1 MALST
6 FTELKTSIADW
17 LNRTDLTT
25 QIPDFIALCE
35 AEMNRR
41 LRRTTTRDTITIAA
55 AAVTP
60 PTDMAELR
68 SIYLVTGSVWQDK
81 PIRVGT
87 PEMVAERRARS
98 GGTSG
103 RPDTVAVF
111 QNELLFAP
119 DPDQSYDAEVIYF
132 AKLTALSTTNTSNV
146 VLVEAP
152 DAYLYGALLQAE
164 PYLEHDERTAVWR
177 EKFDAAIDQLNMV
190 RSNEEF
196 MASTREARLPR
207 VFG

>member
-25 QIPDFIALCE
+25 QIPDFVALCE

-41 LRRTTTRDTITIAA
+41 LRRTTTRDTLTIDA

-68 SIYLVTGSVWQDK
+68 SIYLVSSSVTQDR
-81 PIRVGT
+81 PMRVST
-87 PEMVAERRARS
+87 PEMLAERRARS
-98 GGTSG
+98 GGVAG

-119 DPDQSYDAEVIYF
+119 DPDQEYEAEIIYF
-132 AKLTALSTTNTSNV
+132 AKLTALSTSNTSNV

-152 DAYLYGALLQAE
+152 DAYLFGSLLQAA
-164 PYLEHDERTAVWR
+164 PYLEHDERSAVWR

-190 RSNEEF
+190 RSNEEY
-196 MASTREARLPR
+196 MASTRDVRLPV